1 MVFEDT
7 DLAFNVLGPLEVYV
21 RGRLVPGQP
30 EAPRRAV
37 QLIVSRLRTLL
48 GGAVIVTCADG
59 YLMEVR
65 PERLDLGRFRYWLEQ
80 ADMAV
85 KRSDPQT
92 EATALTEALAQW
104 RDEPLAGVPS
114 DFLEQQVCR
123 LVEQRLRALERRFD
137 VDLLLGRH
145 RDLVDELMEATARH
159 PLRERFWAQLIMA
172 LHQSGRRAEALEA
185 YHTGRRHLVEEL
197 GIEPG
202 EELHRLQVT
211 VLRHRPD
218 VPEVPATALPVP
230 RQLPSPIPVFVGR
243 RREIAELD
251 RLTTGQVRNLGS
263 IVLISGTAGV
273 GKTALA
279 LHWSRR
285 AVDHFPDGQLW
296 ADLRGY
302 PSFDDE
308 AGAGAHLVP
317 ARPARAGAGDPTG
330 PGEPERPVYRSLMDG
345 RRALVVLDSA
355 PTAEQVRPLLPGSA
369 CNTVVVTSRSR
380 LTGLVAA
387 DCARS
392 IVLDVLSRQ
401 DGVEMLTTRLGAD
414 RIGAEPAAAR
424 RIAERCA
431 QLPLALAVTAARV
444 IQQPHQT
451 LAAVADRL
459 LSTRETLDEFTDPDT
474 AIDVRAVLSWS
485 YRTLSEPAA
494 RLSRL
499 LGVHPGT
506 RMTAA
511 AMAGLAA
518 VPVDDM
524 LPLLNEL
531 TDAHLVTESAPG
543 RYGLHTLLHVYAT
556 ELARTYDSEAER
568 QAALRRALDHYL
580 HTAYAA
586 ATLIEPAGEL
596 VGEPAQPLVAA
607 ARARQGVQA
616 ALTVVGQPPLQRPIG
631 DAALVLGRGELR
643 QRYSLVQV
651 RREHL
656 VPAHGQGAPRCP
668 AWLVRGVRS
677 RCSPRY
683 RPSPR

>member
-1 MVFEDT
+1 M
-7 DLAFNVLGPLEVYV
+7 
-21 RGRLVPGQP
+21 RGRLVPVGSPKQRALLAALLLKAGSPVSTKDLALAVWGYDQYGQP

-85 KRSDPQT
+85 KRSDPET

-202 EELHRLQVT
+202 EELRRLQVT

-218 VPEVPATALPVP
+218 APEVPATALPVP

-302 PSFDDE
+302 DRRSMTKPEQVLTSF
-308 AGAGAHLVP
+308 L
-317 ARPARAGAGDPTG
+317 RALRV
-330 PGEPERPVYRSLMDG
+330 PEREIPPDLESQSALYRSLMDG

-355 PTAEQVRPLLPGSA
+355 RTAEQVRPLLPGSA

-459 LSTRETLDEFTDPDT
+459 QSTRETLDEFTDPDT

-494 RLSRL
+494 RLFRL

-524 LPLLNEL
+524 RPLLNEL
-531 TDAHLVTESAPG
+531 TDVHLVTESAPG

-556 ELARTYDSEAER
+556 ELARTYDSE
-568 QAALRRALDHYL
+568 
-580 HTAYAA
+580 
-586 ATLIEPAGEL
+586 
-596 VGEPAQPLVAA
+596 
-607 ARARQGVQA
+607 
-616 ALTVVGQPPLQRPIG
+616 
-631 DAALVLGRGELR
+631 
-643 QRYSLVQV
+643 
-651 RREHL
+651 
-656 VPAHGQGAPRCP
+656 
-668 AWLVRGVRS
+668 
-677 RCSPRY
+677 
-683 RPSPR
+683 